1 MSLNGD
7 RLREHDDRFVEI
19 AAATLD
25 TLLETNPEWATEL
38 GDHRFDG
45 RLSDWSPSALE
56 ERSRQLTAQ
65 LWDLDAIDV
74 DLLSLANRVDLEILR
89 AQLLEQQFA
98 LEVLREHK
106 WDPLLANPGNGVYL
120 LLARDFAPLPDRL
133 RAIAS
138 RLAAVP
144 EALEL
149 ARRTLH
155 DMPGVHVETALVQFA
170 GTVGLLTGELEE
182 ALAAE
187 PALRRVVESPRS
199 EALAA
204 LEEHL
209 AWLEA
214 QLPVADGEP
223 RLGPERFAAK
233 LALALD
239 TPISADEI
247 LARAEAD
254 LTRVSQ
260 EIAELASSLGGSVR
274 AVLDDIAAN
283 HPSDDTILSSCRDAL
298 ASSTAFVRD
307 RDLVTVFDDAIDV
320 IAMPEIHRGVAVAY
334 CDPPGPLETAALP
347 TFLAVAPPPADW
359 PPSRAESFYREYN
372 AAMVHNLVVHE
383 AMPGHVLQIAH
394 ARRFSAPT
402 RVRDA
407 CWSGPFLEGW
417 AVYAEALMASAGYGG
432 PRVRLQQLK
441 MQLRLIINAIL
452 DVRVHAHGM
461 TEDEAMKLMMDRG
474 YQEEGEAVGKWRRAL
489 LTSAQLSTY
498 YVGFVEVSDLV
509 RDLRAARPGASER
522 EIHDAVLAH
531 GSPPPRH
538 LRTLLGL

>member
-7 RLREHDDRFVEI
+7 RLREHDHRFVEI

-25 TLLETNPEWATEL
+25 SLLESNPERATEL

-56 ERSRQLTAQ
+56 ERSRQLSAQ

-89 AQLLEQQFA
+89 AQLLDQQFA
-98 LEVLREHK
+98 LEVLREHE

-120 LLARDFAPLPDRL
+120 LVARDFAPLPDRL

-144 EALEL
+144 QALEL

-155 DMPGVHVETALVQFA
+155 DMPRVHVETALVQFA

-182 ALAAE
+182 ALAVE
-187 PALRRVVESPRS
+187 PALRRVVEGPRS

-204 LEEHL
+204 LEEHR
-209 AWLEA
+209 AWLES
-214 QLPVADGEP
+214 QLPVADGNP

-239 TPISADEI
+239 TPISADEV

-254 LTRVSQ
+254 LARVSE
-260 EIAELASSLGGSVR
+260 EIAELASSLGGSVG

-283 HPSDDTILSSCRDAL
+283 HPSDDTILRSCRDAL

-307 RDLVTVFDDAIDV
+307 RGLVTVFDDSIEV

-334 CDPPGPLETAALP
+334 CDPPGPLETASLP

-407 CWSGPFLEGW
+407 CWSGPFIEGW
-417 AVYAEALMASAGYGG
+417 AVYAEALMASSGYGG

-461 TEDEAMKLMMDRG
+461 TEDEAMRLMMERG

-498 YVGFVEVSDLV
+498 YVGFVEVLDLV

-522 EIHDAVLAH
+522 ELHDAVLAQ

>member
-25 TLLETNPEWATEL
+25 SLLESNPERATEL

-45 RLSDWSPSALE
+45 RVSDWSPAALD
-56 ERSRQLTAQ
+56 ERSRQLSEQ
-65 LWDLDAIDV
+65 LWDLDALDV

-89 AQLLEQQFA
+89 AQLLEQQFG
-98 LEVLREHK
+98 LEVLREHE
-106 WDPLLANPGNGVYL
+106 WDPLLANPGNGIYL

-138 RLAAVP
+138 RLVAAP

-155 DMPGVHVETALVQFA
+155 DMPRVHVETALTQFA
-170 GTVGLLTGELEE
+170 GTAALLTGELEE
-182 ALAAE
+182 ALAEE
-187 PALRRVVESPRS
+187 PALRRVVEGPRS

-204 LEEHL
+204 LEEHRH
-209 AWLEA
+209 WLES
-214 QLPVADGEP
+214 QLPDADGDP

-247 LARAEAD
+247 LGRAEAD
-254 LTRVSQ
+254 LARVSE
-260 EIAELASSLGGSVR
+260 EIAEVASSLGGSVR

-283 HPSDDTILSSCRDAL
+283 HPSDDTILPSCRDAL
-298 ASSTAFVRD
+298 ASSTTFVRD
-307 RDLVTVFDDAIDV
+307 RDLITVFDDAIEV

-407 CWSGPFLEGW
+407 CWSGPFIEGW
-417 AVYAEALMASAGYGG
+417 AVYAEALMASFGYGG

-461 TEDEAMKLMMDRG
+461 TEDEAMRLMMERG

-498 YVGFVEVSDLV
+498 YVGFVEVTDLV

>member
-187 PALRRVVESPRS
+187 PALRRVVEGPRS

-209 AWLEA
+209 AWLES

-283 HPSDDTILSSCRDAL
+283 HPSDDTILPSCRDAL

>member
-7 RLREHDDRFVEI
+7 RLREHDDRFVEV

-25 TLLETNPEWATEL
+25 SLLESNPERATEL

-56 ERSRQLTAQ
+56 ERSRQLSAQ

-89 AQLLEQQFA
+89 AQLLDQQFA
-98 LEVLREHK
+98 LEVLREHER
-106 WDPLLANPGNGVYL
+106 DPLLANPGNGVYL

-144 EALEL
+144 EVLDL

-155 DMPGVHVETALVQFA
+155 DMPRVHVETALVQFT
-170 GTVGLLTGELEE
+170 GTAGLLTGELEE
-182 ALAAE
+182 ALDVE
-187 PALRRVVESPRS
+187 RALRRVVEGPRS

-204 LEEHL
+204 IEEHR
-209 AWLEA
+209 AWLESRQA
-214 QLPVADGEP
+214 DADGDP

-247 LARAEAD
+247 LVRAEAD
-254 LTRVSQ
+254 LTRVSE

-283 HPSDDTILSSCRDAL
+283 HPSDDTILPSCRDAL
-298 ASSTAFVRD
+298 AASTAFVRD

-417 AVYAEALMASAGYGG
+417 AVYAEALMASSGYGG

-461 TEDEAMKLMMDRG
+461 TEDEAMRLMMERG

-522 EIHDAVLAH
+522 EIHDTVLAH

>member
-7 RLREHDDRFVEI
+7 RVREHDDRFVEI

-25 TLLETNPEWATEL
+25 SLLESNPERATEL

-45 RLSDWSPSALE
+45 RVSDWSPAALD
-56 ERSRQLTAQ
+56 ERSRQLSEQ
-65 LWDLDAIDV
+65 LWDLDALDV

-89 AQLLEQQFA
+89 AQLLEQQFG
-98 LEVLREHK
+98 LEVLRAHE
-106 WDPLLANPGNGVYL
+106 WDPLLANPGDGIYL
-120 LLARDFAPLPDRL
+120 LLARDFAPMPDRL

-138 RLAAVP
+138 RLTAVP
-144 EALEL
+144 EALAL

-155 DMPGVHVETALVQFA
+155 DMPRVHVETALGQFA
-170 GTVGLLTGELEE
+170 GTMGLLTGELEE
-182 ALAAE
+182 ALAVE
-187 PALRRVVESPRS
+187 PALRRVVEGPRA
-199 EALAA
+199 EALSA
-204 LEEHL
+204 LEEHR
-209 AWLEA
+209 AWLES
-214 QLPVADGEP
+214 QLLDADGDP

-247 LARAEAD
+247 LKRAEGD
-254 LTRVSQ
+254 LDRVSA
-260 EIAELASSLGGSVR
+260 EIAELSSSLGGSVR

-283 HPSDDTILSSCRDAL
+283 HPSDDTILPSCRDAL
-298 ASSTAFVRD
+298 VSTTAFVRD
-307 RDLVTVFDDAIDV
+307 RDLVTVLDDAIEV

-394 ARRFSAPT
+394 ARRFSGPT

-407 CWSGPFLEGW
+407 CWSGPFIEGW
-417 AVYAEALMASAGYGG
+417 AVYAEALMASSGYGG

-461 TEDEAMKLMMDRG
+461 TEDEAMRLMMERG

-522 EIHDAVLAH
+522 EIHDAILAH

-538 LRTLLGL
+538 LRALLGV

>member
-209 AWLEA
+209 AWLES

-283 HPSDDTILSSCRDAL
+283 HPSDDTILPSCRDAL